1 MRRPHGQDLVG
12 SPGCKGQDGQ
22 TSPVP
27 ALGPERATD
36 CCRVCK
42 VPRGRRGGGERASC
56 PGGGASS
63 AADRDCSP
71 PPAPC
76 LASPRLPP
84 PPCSGVCVRKI
95 EWVRPGH
102 GGRAG
107 PGPDPCRERRPEGSA
122 PCRGVSCPWGLH
134 PQHELRMGGVGAGP
148 PPHVAS
154 YTQGSQTASRAPSL
168 ALLGAP
174 VTLAAGSP
182 GASHLDGPGASWRL
196 GSRLLQRL

>member
-148 PPHVAS
+148 PPTWPAIHK
-154 YTQGSQTASRAPSL
+154 APRRRL
-168 ALLGAP
+168 VLQALLCWG
-174 VTLAAGSP
+174 
-182 GASHLDGPGASWRL
+182 HL
-196 GSRLLQRL
+196 